1 MLESVSSEWVDY
13 LKNWGYM
20 QSRLPHNYK
29 KIACKNILGK
39 KFYVKNGADRFIPI
53 AVMLGMA
60 LGCAAIPKVYQ
71 LVSPQIVF
79 APIVAASEG
88 VTQVNAEVAAVAGQ
102 TPSADTPSIL
112 IEQAVDEFLPTHK
125 SESLMIMHCLAHRE
139 ARHGESKAM
148 GDNGLA
154 GGPFQFHEATWTRMR
169 KQMIGSGLSHEVGSR
184 FDFKE
189 SARTTAWAIKN
200 GRALEWGPILR
211 SSKGSTFAACPK
223 PSWYK

>member
-1 MLESVSSEWVDY
+1 
-13 LKNWGYM
+13 M

-29 KIACKNILGK
+29 KHAYKDILGR
-39 KFYVKNGADRFIPI
+39 KFYAKNGSDRFIPI
-53 AVMLGMA
+53 AICIGMA
-60 LGCAAIPKVYQ
+60 LGCASLPKLYQ
-71 LVSPQIVF
+71 LVSPKIVL
-79 APIVAASEG
+79 APVVAASEG
-88 VTQVNAEVAAVAGQ
+88 VTQVNAEAAAVAGQ

-112 IEQAVDEFLPTHK
+112 IEKAVDEFLSEHK

-154 GGPFQFHEATWTRMR
+154 GGPFQFHEATWIRMR
-169 KQMIGSGLSHEVGSR
+169 KQMIDSGLSHEVGSR

-211 SSKGSTFAACPK
+211 ASKGSSYASCSK

>member
-1 MLESVSSEWVDY
+1 
-13 LKNWGYM
+13 M
-20 QSRLPHNYK
+20 QSRLPHNYHK
-29 KIACKNILGK
+29 RAYKNILGK
-39 KFYVKNGADRFIPI
+39 KFYVKTGADRFIPFAI
-53 AVMLGMA
+53 LVGMA

-71 LVSPQIVF
+71 LVSPSLVF
-79 APIVAASEG
+79 APV
-88 VTQVNAEVAAVAGQ
+88 VNAQELV
-102 TPSADTPSIL
+102 TPSVSGAVRTDSLALVATPSEL

-154 GGPFQFHEATWTRMR
+154 GGPFQFHEATWIRMR
-169 KQMIGSGLSHEVGSR
+169 KQMTESGLSHEVGSR

-211 SSKGSTFAACPK
+211 SSKGSSFASCPV

>member
-1 MLESVSSEWVDY
+1 
-13 LKNWGYM
+13 M
-20 QSRLPHNYK
+20 QSRLPHNYHK
-29 KIACKNILGK
+29 KAYKNILGK
-39 KFYVKNGADRFIPI
+39 KFYVKTGADRFIPFAI
-53 AVMLGMA
+53 LVGMA

-88 VTQVNAEVAAVAGQ
+88 VTQVNALETAVAGQ
-102 TPSADTPSIL
+102 ALTADTPSIL
-112 IEQAVDEFLPTHK
+112 IEQAVDEFLSDKK

-154 GGPFQFHEATWTRMR
+154 GGPFQFHEATWIRMR
-169 KQMIGSGLSHEVGSR
+169 KQMIDSGLSHEVGSR

-189 SARTTAWAIKN
+189 SARTTAWAISM
-200 GRALEWGPILR
+200 GRSAEWGPLLR
-211 SSKGSTFAACPK
+211 SKNGSNYATCQY
-223 PSWYK
+223 PSWQK

>member
-1 MLESVSSEWVDY
+1 
-13 LKNWGYM
+13 M
-20 QSRLPHNYK
+20 QSRLPHNYHK
-29 KIACKNILGK
+29 RAYKNILGK
-39 KFYVKNGADRFIPI
+39 KFYVKTGADRFIPFAI
-53 AVMLGMA
+53 LVGMA

-71 LVSPQIVF
+71 LVSPSLVF
-79 APIVAASEG
+79 APV
-88 VTQVNAEVAAVAGQ
+88 VNAQELV
-102 TPSADTPSIL
+102 TPSVRGEVRTDSLALVATPSEL

-154 GGPFQFHEATWTRMR
+154 GGPFQFHEATWIRMR
-169 KQMIGSGLSHEVGSR
+169 KQMIDSGLSHEVGSR

-200 GRALEWGPILR
+200 GHGLEWGPLLR
-211 SSKGSTFAACPK
+211 GSKGNNFAACQK